1 MREKKEQFLALY
13 EPVHPSFERFC
24 KTRAFGHMP
33 FKDLMQDTVL
43 IAYSKLDQVKDPDK
57 FLFFLFGIATR
68 VLANF
73 KKKVKHIDLGE
84 VSHSYHFQLPEADKK
99 SEIDNLYQALSLL
112 PADQRDALVYFEIV
126 GFSVREIAHHQNKS
140 EEAVRQSLSR
150 GRKKLLELLKKSAEN
165 KISTP

>member
-1 MREKKEQFLALY
+1 MSGKKDHFMSLY
-13 EPVHPSFERFC
+13 EPVHQPFERFC
-24 KTRAFGHMP
+24 KVRAYGQMP
-33 FKDLMQDTVL
+33 FKDLMQETLL
-43 IAYSKLDQVKDPDK
+43 IAYSKLEQVHESEK

-68 VLANF
+68 VLANL

-112 PADQRDALVYFEIV
+112 PVDQRDALVYFEIV
-126 GFSVREIAHHQNKS
+126 GFSVREIADHQKKS